1 MKGYVRRKGDRWYAV
16 IYEGIDPV
24 TGKERRS
31 WHAAGTERSD
41 AERLAARLAAKANGR
56 LDVAR
61 AMTFGTYLQSQWLP
75 AKKSRL
81 RPSTYA
87 GYRRNVELHVLPTL
101 GRVPIRRLRD
111 KQLESQLESLYQRL
125 AHPTDGVRALS
136 PKTVLE
142 IHLIIRAALADA
154 LHDEYVARNVALSA
168 NVPQPPSVRSP
179 ESRSWTAEQ
188 LQTFLRAAAGH
199 RLFPAF
205 WTLAMTG
212 IRRSELLGLR
222 WTDIDLDNGT
232 LSINRGLVAVGYE
245 LHESPGKTRNSRRRI
260 DLDPTTVRVLTAW
273 RAWQHVERE
282 AVGAADPDYIFTD
295 AHAVQVHPHSI
306 SQAFER
312 IALRSEVPLIRLH
325 DLRHTHATLLIRA
338 GVPVKVVSERLG
350 HAKTAFTIETY
361 QHVLPG
367 MQAEAARTFEQLV
380 VNDVLPAVTPTGEA
394 RRKRR
399 RKSA

>member
-1 MKGYVRRKGDRWYAV
+1 
-16 IYEGIDPV
+16 
-24 TGKERRS
+24 
-31 WHAAGTERSD
+31 
-41 AERLAARLAAKANGR
+41 
-56 LDVAR
+56 
-61 AMTFGTYLQSQWLP
+61 
-75 AKKSRL
+75 
-81 RPSTYA
+81 
-87 GYRRNVELHVLPTL
+87 
-101 GRVPIRRLRD
+101 
-111 KQLESQLESLYQRL
+111 
-125 AHPTDGVRALS
+125 
-136 PKTVLE
+136 
-142 IHLIIRAALADA
+142 
-154 LHDEYVARNVALSA
+154 
-168 NVPQPPSVRSP
+168 
-179 ESRSWTAEQ
+179 
-188 LQTFLRAAAGH
+188 
-199 RLFPAF
+199 
-205 WTLAMTG
+205 
-212 IRRSELLGLR
+212 
-222 WTDIDLDNGT
+222 

-325 DLRHTHATLLIRA
+325 DLRHTHATLVIRA

>member
-101 GRVPIRRLRD
+101 GRMPIRRLRD

-179 ESRSWTAEQ
+179 EST
-188 LQTFLRAAAGH
+188 
-199 RLFPAF
+199 
-205 WTLAMTG
+205 
-212 IRRSELLGLR
+212 
-222 WTDIDLDNGT
+222 
-232 LSINRGLVAVGYE
+232 
-245 LHESPGKTRNSRRRI
+245 PGNMSSAKPSAPPI
-260 DLDPTTVRVLTAW
+260 PTTSSPTLTPSKCI
-273 RAWQHVERE
+273 R
-282 AVGAADPDYIFTD
+282 T
-295 AHAVQVHPHSI
+295 
-306 SQAFER
+306 
-312 IALRSEVPLIRLH
+312 RSRKRSSASRCAPKFRSSAC
-325 DLRHTHATLLIRA
+325 TTCA
-338 GVPVKVVSERLG
+338 
-350 HAKTAFTIETY
+350 
-361 QHVLPG
+361 
-367 MQAEAARTFEQLV
+367 
-380 VNDVLPAVTPTGEA
+380 TPT
-394 RRKRR
+394 RRC
-399 RKSA
+399 S